1 MLFTARAP
9 NDNRFER
16 HPRSSDMLI
25 TVSGPP
31 GSGKSTNAA
40 GLADRLGLDH
50 VSGGDIFRE
59 MAAERDMT
67 PVEFNE
73 FAEED
78 PRSTEIWTVDSTRS
92 PRPATTSCW
101 SRGSPGGSPRTMPTS
116 GSGSTLPCRPA
127 PSASPNE
134 RRSPS
139 TARKRRPSA
148 ARPPRKKRYREY
160 YDIDI
165 GDLSIYDAAYNTA
178 RWGPERFIDVLV
190 ATIDAYDPATDE
202 GRRRSRA

>member
-1 MLFTARAP
+1 
-9 NDNRFER
+9 
-16 HPRSSDMLI
+16 MLI

-40 GLADRLGLDH
+40 GLADALGLDH

-78 PRSTEIWTVDSTRS
+78 PQFDRNLDRRLYEIATDRSDVVLE
-92 PRPATTSCW
+92 
-101 SRGSPGGSPRTMPTS
+101 SRLAGWLAADHADFRFWFD
-116 GSGSTLPCRPA
+116 A
-127 PSASPNE
+127 PVTIRAERIAEREAKPVARAKAETE
-134 RRSPS
+134 RREASE
-139 TARKRRPSA
+139 RKR
-148 ARPPRKKRYREY
+148 YLEY

-165 GDLSIYDAAYNTA
+165 DDLSIYDAAYNTA
-178 RWGPERFIDVLV
+178 RWSPDRFLDVLV
-190 ATIDAYDPATDE
+190 ATVEAYDAADDE
-202 GRRRSRA
+202 GKAPIEGVRYDF